1 MRDKLTS
8 RMQRPK
14 KGTLCQSIRQSAA
27 LLWKSTPHSVPH
39 PKPSHSS
46 NIGSSILPAPK
57 RFLRESQEYR
67 NPTGEANWLSKL
79 TQELPPPSGC
89 LSTTRETSALER
101 EIREPD
107 WMSPVTRS
115 LAARYRF
122 KVLSL

>member
-1 MRDKLTS
+1 MALALRSPMDDQASLPKLNPNANAESERIMRDKLTS

-27 LLWKSTPHSVPH
+27 LLWKSTPHSIPH

-46 NIGSSILPAPK
+46 SIGLSILPAPK

-79 TQELPPPSGC
+79 TQELPP
-89 LSTTRETSALER
+89 
-101 EIREPD
+101 
-107 WMSPVTRS
+107 RS
-115 LAARYRF
+115 EC
-122 KVLSL
+122 